1 MTPCPHSLHP
11 PCSQSITVKRTW
23 SPEFDQEEWL
33 HTKPATPPSNHIH
46 YSQWLLGFESQDLC
60 NSCYASL
67 DTSQRQFIHYSQ
79 NYLQSM
85 PSLAKPHKCQLK
97 KMFKASQQYTW

>member
-33 HTKPATPPSNHIH
+33 HTKPATPPATTSIIVNGC
-46 YSQWLLGFESQDLC
+46 WGFEARIHVTAAMPPQTHPTDNSSITARIVCSLC
-60 NSCYASL
+60 PAW
-67 DTSQRQFIHYSQ
+67 
-79 NYLQSM
+79 QS
-85 PSLAKPHKCQLK
+85 PIKVS
-97 KMFKASQQYTW
+97 